1 MIGWLFKSVPKSRI
15 RLFNT
20 KGRELQDFEPISRG
34 VMKLYTCG
42 PTVYNYIHIGNLR
55 AFLLSD
61 IVRRTFEYAGYKV
74 TQVMNLTDFGHLV
87 GDAED
92 TEDKMSVAL
101 KREELSPTMENMYVV
116 ATKYANAFK
125 EDIAALNIKTPH
137 AMPRASE
144 HVQGQMAYI
153 ETLMHKGFAYKTS
166 DGIYFD
172 TVKFPNYG
180 TLGGAASTEHS
191 RTGVNPE
198 KHDPKDFAL
207 WKFSSDMGWD
217 APWGKGFPGWHI
229 ECTAMSTQYLGKS
242 FDLHTGGVDLA
253 PTHHNN
259 EIAQAEAA
267 NNRPYVGYW
276 LHNEFV
282 NLDGTKISK
291 SLGNDINLRQLVDR
305 EIHPLAYRYWL
316 LTGHYRQKVNF
327 TWDAVTGA
335 QTALLRAWKIVADLK
350 GQGSVHPDYK
360 KRFET
365 AIYAD
370 FDTPQAVA
378 LLWELLKDSAI
389 TDGTK
394 RATILDF
401 DRVLGLNF
409 GDKDTTPAK
418 KVVVTDE
425 TPEEVRALMR
435 DREEARK
442 AKDFAKAD
450 AIRAALKEQGFIV
463 EDGPNGPIL
472 TRH

>member
-1 MIGWLFKSVPKSRI
+1 
-15 RLFNT
+15 
-20 KGRELQDFEPISRG
+20 
-34 VMKLYTCG
+34 
-42 PTVYNYIHIGNLR
+42 
-55 AFLLSD
+55 
-61 IVRRTFEYAGYKV
+61 
-74 TQVMNLTDFGHLV
+74 MNLTDFGHLV

-101 KREELSPTMENMYVV
+101 KREELEPTMENMYAV

-144 HVQGQMAYI
+144 HVKGQMAYI

-180 TLGGAASTEHS
+180 TLGGTASTEHS

-242 FDLHTGGVDLA
+242 FDIHTGGVDLA

-267 NNRPYVGYW
+267 NNRPYVSYW

-291 SLGNDINLRQLVDR
+291 SLGNDINLRQLVNR

-350 GQGSVHPDYK
+350 GQGSVYPDYK
-360 KRFET
+360 KRFEV

-378 LLWELLKDSAI
+378 LLWELLKDQNIPAG
-389 TDGTK
+389 DK
-394 RATILDF
+394 RATVLDF
-401 DRVLGLNF
+401 DRVLGLGF
-409 GDKDTTPAK
+409 GQKESVQAK

-425 TPEEVRALMR
+425 IPEAVRALMR
-435 DREEARK
+435 EREEARK
-442 AKDFAKAD
+442 GKDFARAD
-450 AIRAALKEQGFIV
+450 TIRDTLKEQGFTV